1 MSRLFI
7 GHKPGVGGVVKVM
20 RYNSDDPLTTPNEH
34 YGKFLFN
41 SENTKLAYVKDI
53 TSYKFDPS
61 ITSDGIYYYPP
72 GSNYGNALRRLDRN
86 SGTNVSFQRNFIV
99 PGRIVGRGDIPIVAE
114 MRHKKPF
121 GEERWGPFSE
131 YVEISESWD
140 YIYGENETH
149 ASYVVD
155 LQPTFGRS
163 SPTYDLGAPVVCQVW
178 RFEDNGR
185 RGAFFDSSGPNNET
199 ICSILDLPAANNPM
213 PSASAG
219 TSGTRNTL
227 ITPSLVRIGKA
238 GVNADSGGDNVI
250 ADSTAIPLK
259 VVRTGQVDINAGS
272 YVDVSSPWP
281 LSENAYLDYIAW
293 RAGEPLI
300 WPEPISGVAYVGD
313 WSIRITYAVYPDKV
327 RIYNRGSVN
336 TTVRYLICSD
346 DTQTTTGGNT
356 VFRRLPDGNIQI
368 KRPGSSDTAPKDGDI
383 ILDTRFSYLPIIA
396 EGYVHR
402 DSFTSDTSNRTL
414 GDRKYTVTFPNDGSF
429 VPYVKFYPYL
439 EGGEIRFVSIATLRP
454 RRIGSPCGWGTYD
467 GWASSRN
474 AVAQITNTSVT
485 FWLATGHPYSLLPHS
500 GGFNPDYRDS
510 QRPLDIRY
518 YIFALPVSF

>member
-1 MSRLFI
+1 MARLFV

-20 RYNSDDPLTTPNEH
+20 RYNSDDPLTTPNNH

-53 TSYKFDPS
+53 TSYKFNPS
-61 ITSDGIYYYPP
+61 ITSNGIYYYPS
-72 GSNYGNALRRLDRN
+72 GSNYGNALRRLDRTGD
-86 SGTNVSFQRNFIV
+86 SGVSYQYNFII
-99 PGRIVGRGDIPIVAE
+99 PGRIIGRGDIPVVAE
-114 MRHKKPF
+114 LRPKKPF
-121 GEERWGPFSE
+121 GEERMGPISR
-131 YVEISESWD
+131 YVDVNEDWD
-140 YIYGENETH
+140 YYYGENVTY
-149 ASYVVD
+149 ASYMVE
-155 LQPTFGRS
+155 LQPTLGQS
-163 SPTYDLGAPVVCQVW
+163 SPTYNLGAPVVCRVQAY
-178 RFEDNGR
+178 RDNWAPWPYFVSNR
-185 RGAFFDSSGPNNET
+185 PADET

-219 TSGTRNTL
+219 ASGTRNTL
-227 ITPSLVRIGKA
+227 VTPSLVRIGKA

-259 VVRTGQVDINAGS
+259 VVRTGQVNVNAGS

-281 LSENAYLDYIAW
+281 LSENSYLDYIAW

-300 WPEPISGVAYVGD
+300 WPEPVSGVAYVGD
-313 WSIRITYAVYPDKV
+313 WSIRITYAVYQDKV
-327 RIYNRGSVN
+327 RIYNRGNVN
-336 TTVRYLICSD
+336 ATVRYLICSD
-346 DTQTTTGGNT
+346 DTQRTTGGNT
-356 VFRRLPDGNIQI
+356 VFRRLPNGNIQI

-402 DSFTSDTSNRTL
+402 NSFTSDTSNRTL

-439 EGGEIRFVSIATLRP
+439 EGGEIRFGRIATLRP
-454 RRIGSPCGWGTYD
+454 RRSGRPGGWGTYD

-474 AVAQITNTSVT
+474 AIAQITNTSVT
-485 FWLATGHPYSLLPHS
+485 FWLATGHPHDLQANSS
-500 GGFNPDYRDS
+500 GFTPRYDNWY
-510 QRPLDIRY
+510 RPLAIRY